1 MLRTESQRVLNQLG
15 DIRLTTKLFKFE
27 KIFDGLCIVDLIT
40 ITVSNF
46 ANLLLEF
53 FNVGTQPNS
62 GSFDPVRHCS
72 LFSRLSE
79 KQQRH
84 PVVQGFHYQRRFS
97 HCQAKLGIFVSQK
110 LRKLNLLM
118 INCNYVR
125 ILGLSRRADLFVL
138 DDEESQGLIFAK
150 FCFDFEDVS
159 VAQVGIVHD
168 YDIFM
173 RIKKVL

>member
-62 GSFDPVRHCS
+62 GSFDPVRYCS

-79 KQQRH
+79 K
-84 PVVQGFHYQRRFS
+84 
-97 HCQAKLGIFVSQK
+97 
-110 LRKLNLLM
+110 
-118 INCNYVR
+118 
-125 ILGLSRRADLFVL
+125 
-138 DDEESQGLIFAK
+138 
-150 FCFDFEDVS
+150 
-159 VAQVGIVHD
+159 
-168 YDIFM
+168 
-173 RIKKVL
+173 